1 MAERDLRRKLFWLI
15 AIRVGISSL
24 LLGSAVFV
32 QLTSPGTSLGEPLFL
47 LIGVTYAL
55 NILWTLTLKWA
66 ERYRWIV
73 DVQLACDALIVSG
86 FIAVTGGITSY
97 FAALYVLPIA
107 AASSVQ
113 FRRGGMMIATLSAL
127 LYLGI
132 VLTQYF
138 GLAGLLGVPFLDLRR
153 HAAAAPHRGVHH
165 RPQRVSVFLD
175 RVPQR
180 IARRSTAARGR
191 APRARVERDRR
202 PSGVQPACH
211 RQPGERAGDDRP
223 SGAHP
228 DVQSRRRG
236 DYRPSRR
243 FRWSAGASKRCWS
256 CRRTWPTSS
265 AHLSDPSRGR
275 RIETSYRTGD
285 GRQIE
290 LGFTATPLQTP
301 GGNAGLLFAFQDV
314 TDIKKLERDARLRQ
328 RLAAVGEMAAGIA
341 HEIRNP
347 LASMS
352 GSIQILRQELPLT
365 EEQAQLMDIV
375 LRESERLNDT
385 IRSFLAYARPQRF
398 SIARLDVRRVLND
411 AAVLLRNSS
420 EVLEGHVIDV
430 RVPPTEVAFEA
441 DENQI
446 RQIVWNLATNGL
458 RAMRNGGRLTLGAR
472 IDTGGEPVA
481 RVGRARG
488 VGRGR
493 RDSRRR
499 ARRDLPAVSRH
510 VLERHR
516 PGARDRA
523 PHRQRLRRRD
533 STSARRRAAGRR
545 SASGCRSRLWRRRR
559 EAVTKNENENE

>member
-1 MAERDLRRKLFWLI
+1 VAERDLRRKLFWLI
-15 AIRVGISSL
+15 AIRVAISSV
-24 LLGSAVFV
+24 LLGSALFV

-73 DVQLACDALIVSG
+73 DIQLACDALIVSG

-127 LYLGI
+127 LYVGI
-132 VLTQYF
+132 VVTQYF
-138 GLAGLLGVPFLDLRR
+138 GLAGLLHVPFLDHDSTLPPLRIV
-153 HAAAAPHRGVHH
+153 AYTTGLN
-165 RPQRVSVFLD
+165 VFLFFSIAFLSGSLAD
-175 RVPQR
+175 RLQR
-180 IARRSTAARGR
+180 AGARL
-191 APRARVERDRR
+191 
-202 PSGVQPACH
+202 
-211 RQPGERAGDDRP
+211 ERASSEIADLQAFNQHVIDSLASGLATTDRQGRILTFNRAAEAITGHRAF
-223 SGAHP
+223 SVVG
-228 DVQSRRRG
+228 RRLEEVLELPPNVANELG
-236 DYRPSRR
+236 
-243 FRWSAGASKRCWS
+243 
-256 CRRTWPTSS
+256 
-265 AHLSDPSRGR
+265 HLSDPTRGR
-275 RIETSYRTGD
+275 RVETSYRTGD
-285 GRQIE
+285 GRQID

-365 EEQAQLMDIV
+365 EDQAQLMDIV

-398 SIARLDVRRVLND
+398 SSARLDVRRVLND
-411 AAVLLRNSS
+411 AALLLRNSA
-420 EVLEGHVIDV
+420 EVLEEHIIDV
-430 RVPPTEVAFEA
+430 RLPLTEVVFEA

-446 RQIVWNLATNGL
+446 RQVIWNLATNGL
-458 RAMRNGGRLTLGAR
+458 RAMRSGGRLSLGAR
-472 IDTGGEPVA
+472 IEPASNGTQESVVLEVSDEGVGIPAEELDAIFQPFRGTFSKGTGLGLAIVHRIVSDYGGEIQVSSTPGKGTTVSV
-481 RVGRARG
+481 R
-488 VGRGR
+488 
-493 RDSRRR
+493 
-499 ARRDLPAVSRH
+499 LPAKAV
-510 VLERHR
+510 
-516 PGARDRA
+516 
-523 PHRQRLRRRD
+523 
-533 STSARRRAAGRR
+533 AA
-545 SASGCRSRLWRRRR
+545 A
-559 EAVTKNENENE
+559 T